1 MQQQLSQDEII
12 QQIRTAIQSLNEIF
26 PEKITQNTLQDYVT
40 LKFMDF
46 EGEDGKKVCAL
57 HYSIKDVW
65 EPKYDIPDAIA
76 AVIVNKASELNVP
89 VSRDPDITAAGQY
102 NRSYH

>member
-12 QQIRTAIQSLNEIF
+12 QQIRSALQTLNENF
-26 PEKITQNTLQDYVT
+26 PEKITQNAIQDHVT

-46 EGEDGKKVCAL
+46 EGDDGKKVCAL

-65 EPKYDIPDAIA
+65 EKKYDIPDAIA
-76 AVIVNKASELNVP
+76 ETIINKASELNVP

>member
-1 MQQQLSQDEII
+1 MQQQISQEEII
-12 QQIRTAIQSLNEIF
+12 QQVRSSIQALNKKF
-26 PEKITQNTLQDYVT
+26 PEKITQNMLENNVT

-46 EGEDGKKVCAL
+46 EGDNGKKVCAL
-57 HYSIKDVW
+57 HYAIKDVW

-76 AVIVNKASELNVP
+76 AVIVSKATELNVP
-89 VSRDPDITAAGQY
+89 VSRDPDITAAGEY